1 MEQLVRFRMLSS
13 TLSLDEYR
21 ALLSNVLT
29 ENNMEEFSSM
39 IFKHCLKRLKA
50 SNDMHGLQIDTINQE
65 IAHIISQRKSNPTFD
80 HVHDDD
86 ISDDKSD
93 IHQPLNITDCGDNLI
108 QEIAS
113 FLPFKSYSN
122 FQCCCRSI
130 FYAANSPSS
139 LYELDST
146 IDLTKCL
153 NPHCQSMH
161 QIQLFMKR
169 FERVQKLS
177 IARKNEKYISML
189 RFRNLKHLQ
198 LRSPFTLYHYDTY
211 NINFDTITHLDICND
226 PSLDFIKRCKNL
238 LSLDFAGVTDVDA
251 TFSLSQQFANLECLP
266 NLNHLALRSQTYVD
280 TRIVLKDIC
289 NTLQSLAIYSP
300 KHKVEGLTF
309 TNLVELYLGQASAE
323 EII

>member
-1 MEQLVRFRMLSS
+1 MSQP
-13 TLSLDEYR
+13 SLPEY
-21 ALLSNVLT
+21 
-29 ENNMEEFSSM
+29 
-39 IFKHCLKRLKA
+39 A
-50 SNDMHGLQIDTINQE
+50 SNTI
-65 IAHIISQRKSNPTFD
+65 
-80 HVHDDD
+80 V
-86 ISDDKSD
+86 
-93 IHQPLNITDCGDNLI
+93 
-108 QEIAS
+108 
-113 FLPFKSYSN
+113 
-122 FQCCCRSI
+122 
-130 FYAANSPSS
+130 
-139 LYELDST
+139 
-146 IDLTKCL
+146 
-153 NPHCQSMH
+153 
-161 QIQLFMKR
+161 MKR

-251 TFSLSQQFANLECLP
+251 TFSLSQQFSNLECLP
-266 NLNHLALRSQTYVD
+266 NLNHLALRSQIHVD

-309 TNLVELYLGQASAE
+309 TNLVDLYLGQASAK
-323 EII
+323 EIISIVETTKHLKRLNLMYLLEESDISYGLAFERMFELSTLEYVYIIHDLDYDIQISQLTRWIESSFR